1 MWLFFCFVLKTLSCY
16 GEKLDHSVIAG
27 RNVKWYRHSGKE
39 LDSFLNINSFIYFGC
54 AVSSLLCV
62 GHSLIAVLALLIA
75 MALVAKH
82 RL

>member
-1 MWLFFCFVLKTLSCY
+1 MNDDKDA
-16 GEKLDHSVIAG
+16 EELDHSRFAG
-27 RNVKWYRHSGKE
+27 GNVMWYRHSGKE
-39 LDSFLNINSFIYFGC
+39 LDSFLKINSFVYFGC

-62 GHSLIAVLALLIA
+62 GHSLIAGLGLLIA